1 MRFHISDQI
10 LCIWILT
17 TFFRCRRCGIIELGL
32 QKKTIVYVAIAGL
45 FGMMGV
51 IVWYASLDNP
61 QLQQVEVKL
70 LKVEVKDVNKIESV
84 AKLEVTFLVK
94 NPSEK
99 TFTVPVIGYQLYGDG
114 KLLGSGQYST
124 EDISMPGR
132 AVFYSGVEIPLKNT
146 FILKEADVNSE
157 TYQAVLNGNI
167 NSFSAEGSITTETSW
182 SIIEKQFKSS
192 T

>member
-1 MRFHISDQI
+1 
-10 LCIWILT
+10 
-17 TFFRCRRCGIIELGL
+17 
-32 QKKTIVYVAIAGL
+32 
-45 FGMMGV
+45 MMGI

-61 QLQQVEVKL
+61 ELKQVEVKL
-70 LKVEVKDVNKIESV
+70 LNVEVRDVNKIENS

-99 TFTVPVIGYQLYGDG
+99 TFTVPIIGYQLYADG

-132 AVFYSGVEIPLKNT
+132 AVFYSGAEIPLKNT
-146 FILKEADVNSE
+146 FILNKSDVNSE
-157 TYQAVLNGNI
+157 IYQAVLNGNI
-167 NSFSAEGSITTETSW
+167 SSFSAEGSITTETSW
-182 SIIEKQFKSS
+182 SLIEKEFKTS